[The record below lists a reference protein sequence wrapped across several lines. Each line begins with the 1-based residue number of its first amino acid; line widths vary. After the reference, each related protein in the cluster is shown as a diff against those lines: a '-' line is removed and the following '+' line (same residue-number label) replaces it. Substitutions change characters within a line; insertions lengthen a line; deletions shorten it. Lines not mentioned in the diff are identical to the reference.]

1 MRRLKDLLLIILIVA
16 VGFLAYDKY
25 SNKNN
30 YNNEKIIADENIEKE
45 EADIDKLLD
54 KILDKNEYLEIK
66 DEESKEEIRNVL
78 KKALEDEN
86 VRNDLKNSKL
96 KIKDGKVN
104 VELDLKDIG
113 SKVKNGA
120 EISADLVKELIKES
134 NK

>member
-54 KILDKNEYLEIK
+54 KILDKNKYLEIK

-86 VRNDLKNSKL
+86 IRNDLKNSKL